1 MTGYNCGFG
10 YADNYYAYRY
20 SSKKS
25 VQGYYDLYT
34 NREISALDI
43 SGDANDQYP
52 TARSVHDMD
61 FKHQWAIDI
70 DYGSNSAWVIIVTV
84 VGIQMEDTNGLVGKF
99 KEMSTFQI
107 L

>member
-1 MTGYNCGFG
+1 MEISYDRVEKRMGKPGFRSFDTSSPGPNNNYDDRVTGYNCGFG

-25 VQGYYDLYT
+25 KGYYDLYT

-70 DYGSNSAWVIIVTV
+70 DYG
-84 VGIQMEDTNGLVGKF
+84 
-99 KEMSTFQI
+99 
-107 L
+107 